1 MDAHLA
7 RQQFA
12 ALVRE
17 PSKEFDLLEACLLLA
32 AEDAPDTDLD
42 AARRRLRSLRD
53 RLAGELTGSED
64 FLHAAW
70 ALRQVLCV
78 EWGMR
83 VDGDAAEVPEGMLL
97 TTLLERRQSHPL
109 VFAAL
114 YRELAR
120 SLGLPVEIVALPGT
134 VALMFVDGWGRTYV
148 DPLDRA
154 NVVTRDELTRQLA
167 SRLGERAARLP
178 RLLGELPTRR
188 ILVRTL
194 LLLKRA
200 WARRQQPRRAMAAS
214 ERILLLE
221 PGSLVEQRDRG
232 LLAREVG
239 DRKQAIADLRGYL
252 EHRPDALDASRIARL
267 LSALEREERGEA

>member
-1 MDAHLA
+1 MVLRSDMVSQGGNQARLSNTRLA

-17 PSKEFDLLEACLLLA
+17 PSNEFDLLEACLLIS
-32 AEDAPDTDLD
+32 AEDAPDVDLE

-120 SLGLPVEIVALPGT
+120 SLGLPVEIVAL
-134 VALMFVDGWGRTYV
+134 
-148 DPLDRA
+148 
-154 NVVTRDELTRQLA
+154 
-167 SRLGERAARLP
+167 
-178 RLLGELPTRR
+178 
-188 ILVRTL
+188 
-194 LLLKRA
+194 
-200 WARRQQPRRAMAAS
+200 
-214 ERILLLE
+214 
-221 PGSLVEQRDRG
+221 
-232 LLAREVG
+232 
-239 DRKQAIADLRGYL
+239 
-252 EHRPDALDASRIARL
+252 
-267 LSALEREERGEA
+267 SAT